1 MRRLLLVAAIASGVV
16 TSVAAQHEKHHAPN
30 WPLSDVAKLQA
41 QYFGWA
47 IKAAE
52 QMPEADYAFKPTPA
66 VRSFGEIAGHLAN
79 ANFAFCSTAK
89 GEKSPQT
96 QNYEKATD
104 KATIVSGL
112 KAAESYCAAVLGSLT
127 HMQSMAE
134 VELFGMKGTVNW
146 VMTFNVV
153 HNSEH
158 YGNLVTYLRLK
169 GLVPPSSQGS

>member
-1 MRRLLLVAAIASGVV
+1 MRHTFLLAAIVIGGALPA
-16 TSVAAQHEKHHAPN
+16 AAQHDKHHEPT

-47 IKAAE
+47 VKAAE
-52 QMPEADYAFKPTPA
+52 QMPEADYAFKPTPE

-79 ANFAFCSTAK
+79 ANYAFCSTAK

-96 QNYEKATD
+96 ENYEKAAG
-104 KATIVSGL
+104 KAAIIAGL
-112 KAAESYCAAVLGSLT
+112 KAAEAYCAAALGSMS
-127 HMQSMAE
+127 HERAMAQ

-146 VMTFNVV
+146 VMAFNLA
-153 HNSEH
+153 HNAEH
-158 YGNLVTYLRLK
+158 FGNLVSYLRMK

>member
-1 MRRLLLVAAIASGVV
+1 MRSLVLTAAVV
-16 TSVAAQHEKHHAPN
+16 LGGAGAVAAQHEQHHKGN
-30 WPLSDVAKLQA
+30 WPLTDVARLQA
-41 QYFGWA
+41 QYYGWA

-52 QMPEADYAFKPTPA
+52 QMPEANFSFKPTPE

-79 ANFAFCSTAK
+79 GNFAFCAAAK

-104 KATIVSGL
+104 KATIVSGM
-112 KAAESYCAAVLGSLT
+112 KAAESYCAAALGSLT
-127 HMQSMAE
+127 HEQSMAE

-146 VMTFNVV
+146 VMAFNLA

-158 YGNLVTYLRLK
+158 YGNLVTYLRMK
-169 GLVPPSSQGS
+169 GLVPPSSQGN